1 VLSDGALVKI
11 DQDKKTTVISK
22 GMEGGL
28 DGVVQIKPNEFVVSG
43 WQGLIYH
50 VKPDGSNAVLL
61 DTRDKKINAAD
72 IGYDKSSGML
82 YVPTVRSNSVQ
93 AYKLD

>member
-1 VLSDGALVKI
+1 
-11 DQDKKTTVISK
+11 
-22 GMEGGL
+22 MEGGL

-50 VKPDGSNAVLL
+50 VKPDGFNAVLL